1 MKGGASSAG
10 TFAELVQNT
19 YGWKVMKPQAI
30 DHEMWDEIYEV
41 YVKDKYNLQVHNYF
55 ESQNPAALQEM
66 TAVMMETARKGMWP
80 ATEQQ
85 LADIAE
91 LHTRLVNE
99 YDAACSGT
107 VCDNAKLRQYIASK
121 VNPQTAAQYQQQIQK
136 ARQAQSATA
145 DQQNVVMKK
154 QELSQAEK
162 TKHIIS
168 NVAVGIIVL
177 AAVALLLIMVRRR
190 RNADKE

>member
-1 MKGGASSAG
+1 
-10 TFAELVQNT
+10 
-19 YGWKVMKPQAI
+19 MKPQAI

-41 YVKDKYNLQVHNYF
+41 YVKDKYNLQVHDFF
-55 ESQNPAALQEM
+55 ETQNPAALQEM

-136 ARQAQSATA
+136 ARQAQSATT